1 MENEYYK
8 RYEPFFGE
16 WRIKRFIGAGS
27 YGRVF
32 EIERRDEFDTVYTG
46 ALKAVTIPSSQGEL
60 DEILADGMDM
70 NGASTY
76 FRDYVK
82 ELNREI
88 ALMSK
93 LKGHSNIVSYED
105 HKMFPH
111 EDGVGWDILI
121 RMELLTPITSYL
133 KQNHTFTR
141 REVIQL
147 GMDLCKALE
156 ICQRYNI
163 IHRDIKPANIF
174 ISETEDFKLGDF
186 GVARIASASTGASTR
201 AGTVNYMAP
210 EVFRGEKYT
219 SNVDIYSLGLVMY
232 QLLNNNRMPLYPP
245 YPQPITPSS
254 RERAQAQRL
263 SGAALPPPAN
273 AEGRLAEIV
282 LKACAPDPAQRYDS
296 PTVMRQALEA
306 ILYTEGEA
314 KMIYP
319 EGDTVPVPSTS
330 GAAAP
335 EENDPNGET
344 ERPVWGKAHADSEKP
359 AKAEKDL
366 PECLKNAR
374 DDAPLEQQFSLRELS
389 GLSKEE
395 ADALDLTLK
404 PMPQPAPAAEPAAP
418 AVPQEPAA
426 DQTVRVETAQPAAP
440 ADDSTV
446 RLMPGAVPVQTPAED
461 HTERAAVPVQ
471 PVQNVQESDKTTFL
485 FEAQAEKRRQEQQ
498 AKREAEEAAR
508 RKAAEEKEAE
518 LARIRAEKRAAE
530 QAAAEEAARKAEA
543 EQAAAAQAAQQQET
557 PAAPAA
563 PQKKG
568 SKLPLAIGGV
578 AVAAVVAVGGFA
590 LAGRGGA
597 SSTAAASTAD
607 AIYTAGTYTAT
618 AEGCL
623 SDVTMT
629 VTVSDKAI
637 TDVRVDASGETAELG
652 GKAAEELPG
661 EIIRSQSTDVD
672 GYTGATLTSD
682 AIKQAAADCIAQAST
697 GKAASGLSQK
707 AADLIDSGTC
717 GEQATWELYQDG
729 TLYIKGSGAMSD
741 YSVSFDANNTA
752 FCSAP
757 WYASHGSDIQ
767 TVILEDGI
775 TRIGEHAF
783 TYCSAMHS
791 VSIPD
796 SVTEIGAEAFA
807 GCSSLESVTIPDGVT
822 KIGSAAFESCG
833 SLKSVTIPSS
843 VTTIGEWAFF
853 GCDSL
858 ESVTIPGSVTEI
870 GDWAFSD
877 CGSLKSVTIPDSV
890 TTIGEQAFSG
900 CASLESVTIPGSVT
914 EIGDWAFSDCVFLK
928 SVTIP
933 DSVTTIGECA
943 FSGCAFLESV
953 TIQGS
958 VTEIGKDAFFFCSA
972 LKSVTISRNCTVGQG
987 AFDSGVQINYYD

>member
-306 ILYTEGEA
+306 IRYTEGEA

-461 HTERAAVPVQ
+461 RTERVAAPVQ

-518 LARIRAEKRAAE
+518 LARIRAEKRAA
-530 QAAAEEAARKAEA
+530 QQAEEAARKAEA
-543 EQAAAAQAAQQQET
+543 EQAVAAQAAQQQET

-597 SSTAAASTAD
+597 SGTAAASTAE

-623 SDVTMT
+623 SDVTVT

-682 AIKQAAADCIAQAST
+682 AIKKAAADCIAQAS
-697 GKAASGLSQK
+697 GKKAASSQAASAAASSTVASSTTASSLSQN
-707 AADLIDSGTC
+707 AADLIDSGSC
-717 GEQATWELYQDG
+717 GKNATWELYKDG
-729 TLYIKGSGAMSD
+729 TLYIKGTGAMTD
-741 YSVSFDANNTA
+741 YDFDYNTETKVTITNV
-752 FCSAP
+752 P
-757 WYASHGSDIQ
+757 WYATHLSSIKKI
-767 TVILEDGI
+767 VIESGI
-775 TRIGEHAF
+775 THVGAYSFMDCDAVTEVELPDTLTTIGENAF
-783 TYCSAMHS
+783 WMCDALKAIK
-791 VSIPD
+791 IP
-796 SVTEIGAEAFA
+796 SGVTEIGEWAFSGCLGLTEVELPEGLKTIGHMAFNDCGAETVTIPGSVKKIPSEAFWFA
-807 GCSSLESVTIPDGVT
+807 YAQNVVIEEGVEEIGEEAFYYNDQLKSVTIPRSVK
-822 KIGSAAFESCG
+822 KIDSNAFAECP
-833 SLKSVTIPSS
+833 SLKSVTISKNCNVASNAFPS
-843 VTTIGEWAFF
+843 T
-853 GCDSL
+853 
-858 ESVTIPGSVTEI
+858 
-870 GDWAFSD
+870 
-877 CGSLKSVTIPDSV
+877 
-890 TTIGEQAFSG
+890 
-900 CASLESVTIPGSVT
+900 
-914 EIGDWAFSDCVFLK
+914 
-928 SVTIP
+928 
-933 DSVTTIGECA
+933 
-943 FSGCAFLESV
+943 
-953 TIQGS
+953 
-958 VTEIGKDAFFFCSA
+958 
-972 LKSVTISRNCTVGQG
+972 
-987 AFDSGVQINYYD
+987 VQINYYD

>member
-330 GAAAP
+330 GAAAQ

-359 AKAEKDL
+359 AKAEKTL

-461 HTERAAVPVQ
+461 RTERVAVPVQ

-485 FEAQAEKRRQEQQ
+485 FEAQ
-498 AKREAEEAAR
+498 
-508 RKAAEEKEAE
+508 
-518 LARIRAEKRAAE
+518 AEKRAAE

-543 EQAAAAQAAQQQET
+543 EQAAAAQAAQQQAE
-557 PAAPAA
+557 PAVS
-563 PQKKG
+563 QKKG

-578 AVAAVVAVGGFA
+578 AVSAVVAVGGFA

-597 SSTAAASTAD
+597 SGTAAASTAD

-623 SDVTMT
+623 SDVTVT

-682 AIKQAAADCIAQAST
+682 AIKKAAADCIAQAS
-697 GKAASGLSQK
+697 GKKAASSQAASAAASSTVASSTTASSLSQN
-707 AADLIDSGTC
+707 AADLIDSGSC
-717 GEQATWELYQDG
+717 GKNATWELYKDG
-729 TLYIKGSGAMSD
+729 TLYIKGTGAMQD
-741 YSVSFDANNTA
+741 YNWNYNETTKIVTTG
-752 FCSAP
+752 AP
-757 WYASHGSDIQ
+757 WHDSHSAS
-767 TVILEDGI
+767 VKKLVVEDGI
-775 TRIGEHAF
+775 TSIGNDAFSDCESLVSAELAEGITSIGDGAF
-783 TYCSAMHS
+783 TGCYDLEKIN
-791 VSIPD
+791 IPN
-796 SVTEIGAEAFA
+796 SVTSIGYDAFDSCWTLPSLELPSGLSKLESSAVSFTAIKELTVPHGVKVVDSYLVAYNDNLTTVTLEEGVEEIWHRAFWGCEKLNNITIPRSVKKIEGEAF
-807 GCSSLESVTIPDGVT
+807 LECT
-822 KIGSAAFESCG
+822 
-833 SLKSVTIPSS
+833 SLKSVTISKNCN
-843 VTTIGEWAFF
+843 V
-853 GCDSL
+853 
-858 ESVTIPGSVTEI
+858 
-870 GDWAFSD
+870 
-877 CGSLKSVTIPDSV
+877 
-890 TTIGEQAFSG
+890 
-900 CASLESVTIPGSVT
+900 AS
-914 EIGDWAFSDCVFLK
+914 
-928 SVTIP
+928 
-933 DSVTTIGECA
+933 
-943 FSGCAFLESV
+943 
-953 TIQGS
+953 
-958 VTEIGKDAFFFCSA
+958 DAFPS
-972 LKSVTISRNCTVGQG
+972 T
-987 AFDSGVQINYYD
+987 VQINYYD

>member
-174 ISETEDFKLGDF
+174 ISDTEDFKLGDF

-306 ILYTEGEA
+306 IRYTEGEA

-418 AVPQEPAA
+418 VVPQEPAA

-461 HTERAAVPVQ
+461 RTERVAAPVQ

-518 LARIRAEKRAAE
+518 LARIRAEKRAAQ
-530 QAAAEEAARKAEA
+530 QAEEAARRAQEEAARKAAA
-543 EQAAAAQAAQQQET
+543 EQAEQPK
-557 PAAPAA
+557 PAAPA
-563 PQKKG
+563 KKNG
-568 SKLPLAIGGV
+568 KLPLVIGGV
-578 AVAAVVAVGGFA
+578 VVAAVVAVGGFA
-590 LAGRGGA
+590 LAGQGG
-597 SSTAAASTAD
+597 TAD
-607 AIYTAGTYTAT
+607 SAADALYKAGTYTAT
-618 AEGCL
+618 AENDIG
-623 SDVTMT
+623 SVVVEMT
-629 VTVSDKAI
+629 FSADAI
-637 TDVRVDASGETAELG
+637 TDVSIDASSQTKGIGQEAAQPLQEAIL
-652 GKAAEELPG
+652 KA
-661 EIIRSQSTDVD
+661 QSADVD

-741 YSVSFDANNTA
+741 YSISSDANDTS

-757 WYASHGSDIQ
+757 WYASHRSDIQ
-767 TVILEDGI
+767 TVIIEDGI

>member
-245 YPQPITPSS
+245 YPPPITPSS

-359 AKAEKDL
+359 AKAEKTL

-461 HTERAAVPVQ
+461 HTERVAVPVQ

-623 SDVTMT
+623 SDVTVT

-682 AIKQAAADCIAQAST
+682 AIKKAAADCIAQAS
-697 GKAASGLSQK
+697 GKKAASSQAASAAASSTVASSTTASSLSQN
-707 AADLIDSGTC
+707 AADLIDSGSC
-717 GEQATWELYQDG
+717 GKNATWELYKDG
-729 TLYIKGSGAMSD
+729 TLYIKGTGAMQD
-741 YSVSFDANNTA
+741 YNWNYNETTKIVTTG
-752 FCSAP
+752 AP
-757 WYASHGSDIQ
+757 WHDSHSAS
-767 TVILEDGI
+767 VKKLVVEDGI
-775 TRIGEHAF
+775 TSIGNDAF
-783 TYCSAMHS
+783 SDCESLVSAELAEGIT
-791 VSIPD
+791 SIGDGTFTACRDLEKINIPN
-796 SVTEIGAEAFA
+796 SVTSIGYDAFYSCWALTSLELPSGLSKLESSAVSFTAIKELTVPHGVKVVDSYLAAYNDNLTTVTLEEGVEEIWHRAFWRCEKLNNITIPRSVKKIEGEAF
-807 GCSSLESVTIPDGVT
+807 LECT
-822 KIGSAAFESCG
+822 
-833 SLKSVTIPSS
+833 SLKSVTISKNCNVASNAFPS
-843 VTTIGEWAFF
+843 T
-853 GCDSL
+853 
-858 ESVTIPGSVTEI
+858 
-870 GDWAFSD
+870 
-877 CGSLKSVTIPDSV
+877 
-890 TTIGEQAFSG
+890 
-900 CASLESVTIPGSVT
+900 
-914 EIGDWAFSDCVFLK
+914 
-928 SVTIP
+928 
-933 DSVTTIGECA
+933 
-943 FSGCAFLESV
+943 
-953 TIQGS
+953 
-958 VTEIGKDAFFFCSA
+958 
-972 LKSVTISRNCTVGQG
+972 
-987 AFDSGVQINYYD
+987 VQINYYD

>member
-330 GAAAP
+330 DAAAP

-461 HTERAAVPVQ
+461 HTERVAVPVQ

-543 EQAAAAQAAQQQET
+543 EQAVAAQAAQQQAE
-557 PAAPAA
+557 PAVS
-563 PQKKG
+563 QKKG

-597 SSTAAASTAD
+597 SGTAAASTAD

-623 SDVTMT
+623 SDVTVT

-652 GKAAEELPG
+652 GKAAEELPS

-682 AIKQAAADCIAQAST
+682 AIKKAAADCIAQAS
-697 GKAASGLSQK
+697 GKKAASSQAASAAASSTVASSTTASSLSQN
-707 AADLIDSGTC
+707 AADLIDSGSC
-717 GEQATWELYQDG
+717 GKNATWELYKDG
-729 TLYIKGSGAMSD
+729 TLYIKGTGAMQD
-741 YSVSFDANNTA
+741 YNWNYNETTKIVTTG
-752 FCSAP
+752 AP
-757 WYASHGSDIQ
+757 WHDSHSAS
-767 TVILEDGI
+767 VKKLVVEDGI
-775 TRIGEHAF
+775 TSIGNDAFSDCESLVSAELAEGITSIGDGAF
-783 TYCSAMHS
+783 TGCYDLEKIN
-791 VSIPD
+791 IPN
-796 SVTEIGAEAFA
+796 SVTSIGYDAFDSCWTLPSLELPSGLSKLESSAVSFTAIKELTVPHGVKVVDSYLAAYNDNLTTVTLEEGVEEIWHRAFWGCEKLNNITIPRSVKKIEGEAF
-807 GCSSLESVTIPDGVT
+807 LECT
-822 KIGSAAFESCG
+822 
-833 SLKSVTIPSS
+833 SLKSVTISKNCNVASNAFPS
-843 VTTIGEWAFF
+843 T
-853 GCDSL
+853 
-858 ESVTIPGSVTEI
+858 
-870 GDWAFSD
+870 
-877 CGSLKSVTIPDSV
+877 
-890 TTIGEQAFSG
+890 
-900 CASLESVTIPGSVT
+900 
-914 EIGDWAFSDCVFLK
+914 
-928 SVTIP
+928 
-933 DSVTTIGECA
+933 
-943 FSGCAFLESV
+943 
-953 TIQGS
+953 
-958 VTEIGKDAFFFCSA
+958 
-972 LKSVTISRNCTVGQG
+972 
-987 AFDSGVQINYYD
+987 VQINYYD

>member
-46 ALKAVTIPSSQGEL
+46 ALKAVTIPASQGEL

-133 KQNHTFTR
+133 KENHTFTR

-319 EGDTVPVPSTS
+319 EGDTVPVPSTG

-359 AKAEKDL
+359 AKAEKTL

-418 AVPQEPAA
+418 AVPQE

-461 HTERAAVPVQ
+461 HTERVAVPTPVQ
-471 PVQNVQESDKTTFL
+471 SVQNVQESDKTTFL

-543 EQAAAAQAAQQQET
+543 EQAAAAQAAQRQAE
-557 PAAPAA
+557 PAAPK
-563 PQKKG
+563 KKG
-568 SKLPLAIGGV
+568 SRLPLAIGGV

-623 SDVTMT
+623 SDVTVT

-652 GKAAEELPG
+652 GKAAEELPS

-682 AIKQAAADCIAQAST
+682 AIKKAAADCIAQAS
-697 GKAASGLSQK
+697 GKKAASSQAASAAASSTVASSTTASSLSQN
-707 AADLIDSGTC
+707 AADLIDSGSC
-717 GEQATWELYQDG
+717 GKNATWELYKDG
-729 TLYIKGSGAMSD
+729 TLYIKGTGAMQD
-741 YSVSFDANNTA
+741 YNWNYNETTKIVTTG
-752 FCSAP
+752 AP
-757 WYASHGSDIQ
+757 WHDSHSAS
-767 TVILEDGI
+767 VKKLVVEDGI
-775 TRIGEHAF
+775 TSIGNDAFSDCESLVSAELAEGITSIGDGAF
-783 TYCSAMHS
+783 TGCYDLEKIN
-791 VSIPD
+791 IPN
-796 SVTEIGAEAFA
+796 SVTSIGYDAFDSCWTLPSLELPSGLSKLESSAVSFTAIKELTVPHGVKVVDSYLAAYNDNLTTVTLEEGVEEIWHRAFWGCEKLNNITIPRSVKKIEEEAF
-807 GCSSLESVTIPDGVT
+807 LECT
-822 KIGSAAFESCG
+822 
-833 SLKSVTIPSS
+833 SLKSVTISKNCNVASNAFPS
-843 VTTIGEWAFF
+843 T
-853 GCDSL
+853 
-858 ESVTIPGSVTEI
+858 
-870 GDWAFSD
+870 
-877 CGSLKSVTIPDSV
+877 
-890 TTIGEQAFSG
+890 
-900 CASLESVTIPGSVT
+900 
-914 EIGDWAFSDCVFLK
+914 
-928 SVTIP
+928 
-933 DSVTTIGECA
+933 
-943 FSGCAFLESV
+943 
-953 TIQGS
+953 
-958 VTEIGKDAFFFCSA
+958 
-972 LKSVTISRNCTVGQG
+972 
-987 AFDSGVQINYYD
+987 VQINYYD

>member
-133 KQNHTFTR
+133 KENHTFTR

-306 ILYTEGEA
+306 IRYTEGEA

-319 EGDTVPVPSTS
+319 EGDTVPVPSTG

-344 ERPVWGKAHADSEKP
+344 ERPVWGSTRADREEP

-374 DDAPLEQQFSLRELS
+374 DDVPLEQQFSLRELS

-404 PMPQPAPAAEPAAP
+404 PMPRPAPAAEPAAP

-461 HTERAAVPVQ
+461 HTERVAVPVQ

-530 QAAAEEAARKAEA
+530 QAVAEEAARKAEA

-568 SKLPLAIGGV
+568 SRLPLAIGGV

-597 SSTAAASTAD
+597 SSTAAASTAE

-618 AEGCL
+618 AENDIGSVVVEMTF
-623 SDVTMT
+623 SD
-629 VTVSDKAI
+629 DAI
-637 TDVRVDASGETAELG
+637 TDVSIDASEQTKGIGQE
-652 GKAAEELPG
+652 AAEPLQEAILKA
-661 EIIRSQSTDVD
+661 QSADVD

-682 AIKQAAADCIAQAST
+682 AIKKAAADCIAQAS
-697 GKAASGLSQK
+697 GKKAASAAASTAASSTVASSTTASSLSRN
-707 AADLIDSGTC
+707 AADLIDSGSC
-717 GEQATWELYQDG
+717 GKNATWELYKDG
-729 TLYIKGSGAMSD
+729 TLYIKGTGAMQD
-741 YSVSFDANNTA
+741 YNWNYNETTKIVTTG
-752 FCSAP
+752 AP
-757 WYASHGSDIQ
+757 WHDSHSAS
-767 TVILEDGI
+767 VKKLVVEDGI
-775 TRIGEHAF
+775 TSIGNDAFSDCESLVSAELAEGITSIGDGAF
-783 TYCSAMHS
+783 TGCYDLEKIN
-791 VSIPD
+791 IPN
-796 SVTEIGAEAFA
+796 SVTSIGYDAFDSCWTLPSLELPSGLSKLESSAVSFTAIKELTVPHGVKVVDSYLAAYNDNLTTVTLEEGVEEIWHRAFWGCEKLNNITIPRSVKKIEEEAF
-807 GCSSLESVTIPDGVT
+807 LECT
-822 KIGSAAFESCG
+822 
-833 SLKSVTIPSS
+833 SLKSVTISKNCNVASNAFPS
-843 VTTIGEWAFF
+843 T
-853 GCDSL
+853 
-858 ESVTIPGSVTEI
+858 
-870 GDWAFSD
+870 
-877 CGSLKSVTIPDSV
+877 
-890 TTIGEQAFSG
+890 
-900 CASLESVTIPGSVT
+900 
-914 EIGDWAFSDCVFLK
+914 
-928 SVTIP
+928 
-933 DSVTTIGECA
+933 
-943 FSGCAFLESV
+943 
-953 TIQGS
+953 
-958 VTEIGKDAFFFCSA
+958 
-972 LKSVTISRNCTVGQG
+972 
-987 AFDSGVQINYYD
+987 VQINYYD

>member
-174 ISETEDFKLGDF
+174 ISDTEDFKLGDF

-232 QLLNNNRMPLYPP
+232 QLLNNNRMPLYQP

-461 HTERAAVPVQ
+461 RTERVAAPVQ

-518 LARIRAEKRAAE
+518 LARIRAEKRAA
-530 QAAAEEAARKAEA
+530 QQAEEAARRAEA
-543 EQAAAAQAAQQQET
+543 EQAAAAQAAQQQAE
-557 PAAPAA
+557 PAVS
-563 PQKKG
+563 QKKG

-590 LAGRGGA
+590 LAGRGNSQLPVA
-597 SSTAAASTAD
+597 ASSVSVSSSSVSSTASSKAASTA
-607 AIYTAGTYTAT
+607 
-618 AEGCL
+618 
-623 SDVTMT
+623 
-629 VTVSDKAI
+629 
-637 TDVRVDASGETAELG
+637 ASSKT
-652 GKAAEELPG
+652 
-661 EIIRSQSTDVD
+661 SSST
-672 GYTGATLTSD
+672 T
-682 AIKQAAADCIAQAST
+682 AST
-697 GKAASGLSQK
+697 SQN
-707 AADLIDSGTC
+707 AADLIDSGSC
-717 GEQATWELYQDG
+717 GKNATWELYKDG
-729 TLYIKGSGAMSD
+729 TLYIKGTGAMTD
-741 YSVSFDANNTA
+741 YDFDYNTETKVTITNV
-752 FCSAP
+752 P
-757 WYASHGSDIQ
+757 WYATHLSSIKKI
-767 TVILEDGI
+767 VIESGI
-775 TRIGEHAF
+775 THVGAYSFMDCDAVTEVELPDTLTTIGENAF
-783 TYCSAMHS
+783 WLCNELKTIK
-791 VSIPD
+791 IPS
-796 SVTEIGAEAFA
+796 SVTEIGKRAFG
-807 GCSSLESVTIPDGVT
+807 GCLELTEVELPEGLKTIGYAAFGSCGIKTVTIPGSVKEIPSEAFLLAYTQNVVIEEGVEEIGEEAFYYNDQLKSIT
-822 KIGSAAFESCG
+822 IPRSVKKIGSNAFAECT
-833 SLKSVTIPSS
+833 SLKSVTISKNCNVASNAFPS
-843 VTTIGEWAFF
+843 T
-853 GCDSL
+853 
-858 ESVTIPGSVTEI
+858 
-870 GDWAFSD
+870 
-877 CGSLKSVTIPDSV
+877 
-890 TTIGEQAFSG
+890 
-900 CASLESVTIPGSVT
+900 
-914 EIGDWAFSDCVFLK
+914 
-928 SVTIP
+928 
-933 DSVTTIGECA
+933 
-943 FSGCAFLESV
+943 
-953 TIQGS
+953 
-958 VTEIGKDAFFFCSA
+958 
-972 LKSVTISRNCTVGQG
+972 
-987 AFDSGVQINYYD
+987 VQINYYD

>member
-232 QLLNNNRMPLYPP
+232 QLLNANRMPLYPP

-344 ERPVWGKAHADSEKP
+344 ERPVWGSTHADSEKP
-359 AKAEKDL
+359 AKAEKTL

-461 HTERAAVPVQ
+461 RTERVAAPVQ

-543 EQAAAAQAAQQQET
+543 EQAAAAQAAQQQAE
-557 PAAPAA
+557 PAVS
-563 PQKKG
+563 QKKG

-623 SDVTMT
+623 SDVTVT

-637 TDVRVDASGETAELG
+637 TDVQVDASGETAELG
-652 GKAAEELPG
+652 GKAAEELPS

-682 AIKQAAADCIAQAST
+682 AIKKAAADCIAQAS
-697 GKAASGLSQK
+697 GKKAASSQAASAAASSTVASSTTASSLSQN
-707 AADLIDSGTC
+707 AADLIDSGSC
-717 GEQATWELYQDG
+717 GKNATWELYKDG
-729 TLYIKGSGAMSD
+729 TLYIKGTGAMQD
-741 YSVSFDANNTA
+741 YNWNYNETTKIVTTG
-752 FCSAP
+752 AP
-757 WYASHGSDIQ
+757 WHDSHSAS
-767 TVILEDGI
+767 VKKLVVEDGI
-775 TRIGEHAF
+775 TSIGNDAFSDCESLVSAELAEGITSIGDGAF
-783 TYCSAMHS
+783 TGCYDLEKINIPNRVTSIGYDAFDSCWTLPSLELPSGLSKLESSAVSFTAFKELTVPHGVKVVDSYLAAYNDNLTTVTLEEGVEEIWHRAFWGCEKLNNITIPRS
-791 VSIPD
+791 VKKI
-796 SVTEIGAEAFA
+796 EEEAF
-807 GCSSLESVTIPDGVT
+807 LECT
-822 KIGSAAFESCG
+822 
-833 SLKSVTIPSS
+833 SLKSVTISKNCN
-843 VTTIGEWAFF
+843 V
-853 GCDSL
+853 
-858 ESVTIPGSVTEI
+858 
-870 GDWAFSD
+870 
-877 CGSLKSVTIPDSV
+877 
-890 TTIGEQAFSG
+890 
-900 CASLESVTIPGSVT
+900 AS
-914 EIGDWAFSDCVFLK
+914 
-928 SVTIP
+928 
-933 DSVTTIGECA
+933 
-943 FSGCAFLESV
+943 
-953 TIQGS
+953 
-958 VTEIGKDAFFFCSA
+958 DAFPS
-972 LKSVTISRNCTVGQG
+972 T
-987 AFDSGVQINYYD
+987 VQINYYD

>member
-359 AKAEKDL
+359 AKAEKTL

-461 HTERAAVPVQ
+461 HTERVAVPVQ

-590 LAGRGGA
+590 LAGRGNSQLPVA
-597 SSTAAASTAD
+597 ASSVSVSSSSVSSTASSKAASTA
-607 AIYTAGTYTAT
+607 
-618 AEGCL
+618 
-623 SDVTMT
+623 
-629 VTVSDKAI
+629 
-637 TDVRVDASGETAELG
+637 ASSKT
-652 GKAAEELPG
+652 
-661 EIIRSQSTDVD
+661 SSST
-672 GYTGATLTSD
+672 T
-682 AIKQAAADCIAQAST
+682 AST
-697 GKAASGLSQK
+697 SQN
-707 AADLIDSGTC
+707 AADLIDSGSC
-717 GEQATWELYQDG
+717 GKNATWELYKDG
-729 TLYIKGSGAMSD
+729 TLYIKGTGAMQD
-741 YSVSFDANNTA
+741 YNWNYNETTKIVTTG
-752 FCSAP
+752 AP
-757 WYASHGSDIQ
+757 WHDSHSAS
-767 TVILEDGI
+767 VKKLVVEDGI
-775 TRIGEHAF
+775 TSIGNDAF
-783 TYCSAMHS
+783 SDCESLVSAELAEGIT
-791 VSIPD
+791 SIGDGTFTACRDLEKINIPN
-796 SVTEIGAEAFA
+796 SVTSIGYDAFYSCWALTSLELPSGLSKLESSAVSFTAIKELTVPHGVKVVDSYLAAYNDNLTTVTLEEGVEEIWHRAFWRCEKLNNITIPRSVKKIEGEAF
-807 GCSSLESVTIPDGVT
+807 LECT
-822 KIGSAAFESCG
+822 
-833 SLKSVTIPSS
+833 SLKSVTISKNCNVASNAFPS
-843 VTTIGEWAFF
+843 T
-853 GCDSL
+853 
-858 ESVTIPGSVTEI
+858 
-870 GDWAFSD
+870 
-877 CGSLKSVTIPDSV
+877 
-890 TTIGEQAFSG
+890 
-900 CASLESVTIPGSVT
+900 
-914 EIGDWAFSDCVFLK
+914 
-928 SVTIP
+928 
-933 DSVTTIGECA
+933 
-943 FSGCAFLESV
+943 
-953 TIQGS
+953 
-958 VTEIGKDAFFFCSA
+958 
-972 LKSVTISRNCTVGQG
+972 
-987 AFDSGVQINYYD
+987 VQINYYD

>member
-330 GAAAP
+330 DAAAP

-461 HTERAAVPVQ
+461 RTERVAVPVQ

-623 SDVTMT
+623 SDVTVT

-682 AIKQAAADCIAQAST
+682 AIKKAAADCIAQAS
-697 GKAASGLSQK
+697 GKKAASSQAASAAASSTVASSTTAFSLSQN
-707 AADLIDSGTC
+707 AADLIDSGSC
-717 GEQATWELYQDG
+717 GKNATWELYKDG
-729 TLYIKGSGAMSD
+729 TLYIKGTGAMQD
-741 YSVSFDANNTA
+741 YNWNYNETTKIVTTG
-752 FCSAP
+752 AP
-757 WYASHGSDIQ
+757 WHDSHSAS
-767 TVILEDGI
+767 VKKLVVEDGI
-775 TRIGEHAF
+775 TSIGNDAFSDCESLVSAELAEGITSIGDGAF
-783 TYCSAMHS
+783 TGCYDLEKIN
-791 VSIPD
+791 IPN
-796 SVTEIGAEAFA
+796 SVTSIGYDAFDSCWTLPSLELPSGLSKLESSAVSFTAIKELTVPHGVKVVDSYLAAYNDNLTTVTLEEGVEEIWHRAFWGCEKLNNITIPRSVKKIEGEAF
-807 GCSSLESVTIPDGVT
+807 LECT
-822 KIGSAAFESCG
+822 
-833 SLKSVTIPSS
+833 SLKSVTISKNCN
-843 VTTIGEWAFF
+843 V
-853 GCDSL
+853 
-858 ESVTIPGSVTEI
+858 
-870 GDWAFSD
+870 
-877 CGSLKSVTIPDSV
+877 
-890 TTIGEQAFSG
+890 
-900 CASLESVTIPGSVT
+900 AS
-914 EIGDWAFSDCVFLK
+914 
-928 SVTIP
+928 
-933 DSVTTIGECA
+933 
-943 FSGCAFLESV
+943 
-953 TIQGS
+953 
-958 VTEIGKDAFFFCSA
+958 DAFPS
-972 LKSVTISRNCTVGQG
+972 T
-987 AFDSGVQINYYD
+987 VQINYYD

>member
-232 QLLNNNRMPLYPP
+232 QLLNANRMPLYPP

-344 ERPVWGKAHADSEKP
+344 ERPVWGSTHADSEKP
-359 AKAEKDL
+359 AKAEKTL

-461 HTERAAVPVQ
+461 RTERVAAPVQ

-543 EQAAAAQAAQQQET
+543 EQAAAAQAAQQQAE
-557 PAAPAA
+557 PAAPK
-563 PQKKG
+563 KKG
-568 SKLPLAIGGV
+568 SRLPLAIGGV

-623 SDVTMT
+623 SDVTVT

-652 GKAAEELPG
+652 GKAAEELPS

-682 AIKQAAADCIAQAST
+682 AIKKAAADCIAQAS
-697 GKAASGLSQK
+697 GKKAASSQAASAAASSTVASSTAASSLSQN
-707 AADLIDSGTC
+707 AADLIDSGSC
-717 GEQATWELYQDG
+717 GKNATWELYKDG
-729 TLYIKGSGAMSD
+729 TLYIKGTGAMQD
-741 YSVSFDANNTA
+741 YNWNYNETTKIVTTG
-752 FCSAP
+752 AP
-757 WYASHGSDIQ
+757 WHDSHSAS
-767 TVILEDGI
+767 VKKLVVEDGI
-775 TRIGEHAF
+775 TSIGNDAFSDCESLVSAELAEGITSIGDGAF
-783 TYCSAMHS
+783 TGCYDLEKIN
-791 VSIPD
+791 IPN
-796 SVTEIGAEAFA
+796 SVTSIGYDAFDSCWTLPSLELPSGLSKLESSAVSFTAFKELTVPHGVKVVDSYLATYNDNLTTVTLEEGVEEIWHRAFWGCEKLNNITIPRSVKKIEEEAF
-807 GCSSLESVTIPDGVT
+807 LECT
-822 KIGSAAFESCG
+822 
-833 SLKSVTIPSS
+833 SLKSVTISKNCNVASNAFPS
-843 VTTIGEWAFF
+843 T
-853 GCDSL
+853 
-858 ESVTIPGSVTEI
+858 
-870 GDWAFSD
+870 
-877 CGSLKSVTIPDSV
+877 
-890 TTIGEQAFSG
+890 
-900 CASLESVTIPGSVT
+900 
-914 EIGDWAFSDCVFLK
+914 
-928 SVTIP
+928 
-933 DSVTTIGECA
+933 
-943 FSGCAFLESV
+943 
-953 TIQGS
+953 
-958 VTEIGKDAFFFCSA
+958 
-972 LKSVTISRNCTVGQG
+972 
-987 AFDSGVQINYYD
+987 VQINYYD

>member
-359 AKAEKDL
+359 AKAEKTL

-446 RLMPGAVPVQTPAED
+446 RLMPGAAPVQTPAED
-461 HTERAAVPVQ
+461 RTERVAAPVQ

-508 RKAAEEKEAE
+508 RKAAEEKEEE

-543 EQAAAAQAAQQQET
+543 EQAAAAKAAQQQAAPT
-557 PAAPAA
+557 APAA

-597 SSTAAASTAD
+597 SGTAAASTAE

-623 SDVTMT
+623 SDVTVT

-682 AIKQAAADCIAQAST
+682 AIKKAAADCIAQAS
-697 GKAASGLSQK
+697 GKKAASSQAASAAASSTVASSTTASSLSQN
-707 AADLIDSGTC
+707 AADLIDSGSC
-717 GEQATWELYQDG
+717 GKNATWELYKDG
-729 TLYIKGSGAMSD
+729 TLYIKGTGAMQD
-741 YSVSFDANNTA
+741 YNWNYNETTKIVTTG
-752 FCSAP
+752 AP
-757 WYASHGSDIQ
+757 WHDSHSAS
-767 TVILEDGI
+767 VKKLVVEDGI
-775 TRIGEHAF
+775 TSIGNDAFSDCESLVSAELAEGITSIGDGAF
-783 TYCSAMHS
+783 TGCYDLEKIN
-791 VSIPD
+791 IPN
-796 SVTEIGAEAFA
+796 SVTSIGYDAFDSCWTLPSLELPSGLSKLESSAVSFTAIKELTVPHGVKVVDSYLAAYNDNLTTVTLEEGVEEIWHRAFWGCEKLNNITIPRSVKKIEGEAF
-807 GCSSLESVTIPDGVT
+807 LECT
-822 KIGSAAFESCG
+822 
-833 SLKSVTIPSS
+833 SLKSVTISKNCN
-843 VTTIGEWAFF
+843 V
-853 GCDSL
+853 
-858 ESVTIPGSVTEI
+858 
-870 GDWAFSD
+870 
-877 CGSLKSVTIPDSV
+877 
-890 TTIGEQAFSG
+890 
-900 CASLESVTIPGSVT
+900 AS
-914 EIGDWAFSDCVFLK
+914 
-928 SVTIP
+928 
-933 DSVTTIGECA
+933 
-943 FSGCAFLESV
+943 
-953 TIQGS
+953 
-958 VTEIGKDAFFFCSA
+958 DAFPS
-972 LKSVTISRNCTVGQG
+972 T
-987 AFDSGVQINYYD
+987 VQINYYD

>member
-232 QLLNNNRMPLYPP
+232 QLLNNNRMPLYQP

-461 HTERAAVPVQ
+461 HTERVAVPVQ

-543 EQAAAAQAAQQQET
+543 EQAVAAQAAQQQET

-597 SSTAAASTAD
+597 SGTAAASTAD

-623 SDVTMT
+623 SDVTVT

-652 GKAAEELPG
+652 GKAAEELPS

-682 AIKQAAADCIAQAST
+682 AIKKAAADCIAQAS
-697 GKAASGLSQK
+697 GKKAASSQAASAAASSTVASSTTASSLSQN
-707 AADLIDSGTC
+707 AADLIDSGSC
-717 GEQATWELYQDG
+717 GKNATWELYKDG
-729 TLYIKGSGAMSD
+729 TLYIKGTGAMQD
-741 YSVSFDANNTA
+741 YNWNYNETTKIVTTG
-752 FCSAP
+752 AP
-757 WYASHGSDIQ
+757 WHDSHSAS
-767 TVILEDGI
+767 VKKLVVEDGI
-775 TRIGEHAF
+775 TSIGNDAFSDCESLVSAELAEGITSIGDGAF
-783 TYCSAMHS
+783 TGCYDLEKIN
-791 VSIPD
+791 IPN
-796 SVTEIGAEAFA
+796 SVTSIGYDAFDSCWTLPSLELPSGLSKLESSAVSFTAIKELTVPHGVKVVDSYLAAYNDNLTTVTLEEGVEEIWHRAFWGCEKLNNITIPRSVKKIEGEAF
-807 GCSSLESVTIPDGVT
+807 LECT
-822 KIGSAAFESCG
+822 
-833 SLKSVTIPSS
+833 SLKSVTISKNCN
-843 VTTIGEWAFF
+843 V
-853 GCDSL
+853 
-858 ESVTIPGSVTEI
+858 
-870 GDWAFSD
+870 
-877 CGSLKSVTIPDSV
+877 
-890 TTIGEQAFSG
+890 
-900 CASLESVTIPGSVT
+900 AS
-914 EIGDWAFSDCVFLK
+914 
-928 SVTIP
+928 
-933 DSVTTIGECA
+933 
-943 FSGCAFLESV
+943 
-953 TIQGS
+953 
-958 VTEIGKDAFFFCSA
+958 DAFPS
-972 LKSVTISRNCTVGQG
+972 T
-987 AFDSGVQINYYD
+987 VQINYYD

>member
-210 EVFRGEKYT
+210 EVFKGEKYT

-344 ERPVWGKAHADSEKP
+344 ERPVWGKARADSEKP

-418 AVPQEPAA
+418 VVPQEPAA

-461 HTERAAVPVQ
+461 RTERVAAPVQ

-543 EQAAAAQAAQQQET
+543 EQAAAAQAAQQQAE
-557 PAAPAA
+557 PAAPK
-563 PQKKG
+563 KKG
-568 SKLPLAIGGV
+568 SRLPLAIGGV

-597 SSTAAASTAD
+597 SGTAAASTAD

-623 SDVTMT
+623 SDVTVT

-652 GKAAEELPG
+652 GKAAEELPS

-682 AIKQAAADCIAQAST
+682 AIKKAAADCIAQAS
-697 GKAASGLSQK
+697 GKKAASSQAASAAASSTVASSTTASSLSQN
-707 AADLIDSGTC
+707 AADLIDSGSC
-717 GEQATWELYQDG
+717 GKNATWELYKDG
-729 TLYIKGSGAMSD
+729 TLYIKGTGAMQD
-741 YSVSFDANNTA
+741 YNWNYNETTKIVTTG
-752 FCSAP
+752 AP
-757 WYASHGSDIQ
+757 WHDSHSAS
-767 TVILEDGI
+767 VKKLVVEDGI
-775 TRIGEHAF
+775 TSIGNDAFSDCESLVSAELAEGITSIGDGAF
-783 TYCSAMHS
+783 TGCYDLEKIN
-791 VSIPD
+791 IPN
-796 SVTEIGAEAFA
+796 SVTSIGYDAFDSCWTLPSLELPSGLSKLESSAVSFTAIKELTVPHGVKVVDSYLAAYNDNLTTVTLEEGVEEIWHRAFWGCEKLNNITIPRSVKKIEGEAF
-807 GCSSLESVTIPDGVT
+807 LECT
-822 KIGSAAFESCG
+822 
-833 SLKSVTIPSS
+833 SLKSVTISKNCN
-843 VTTIGEWAFF
+843 V
-853 GCDSL
+853 
-858 ESVTIPGSVTEI
+858 
-870 GDWAFSD
+870 
-877 CGSLKSVTIPDSV
+877 
-890 TTIGEQAFSG
+890 
-900 CASLESVTIPGSVT
+900 AS
-914 EIGDWAFSDCVFLK
+914 
-928 SVTIP
+928 
-933 DSVTTIGECA
+933 
-943 FSGCAFLESV
+943 
-953 TIQGS
+953 
-958 VTEIGKDAFFFCSA
+958 DAFPS
-972 LKSVTISRNCTVGQG
+972 T
-987 AFDSGVQINYYD
+987 VQINYYD

>member
-232 QLLNNNRMPLYPP
+232 QLLNANRMPLYPP

-306 ILYTEGEA
+306 IRYTEGEA

-344 ERPVWGKAHADSEKP
+344 ERPVWGSTRADSEKP

-418 AVPQEPAA
+418 VVPQEPAA

-461 HTERAAVPVQ
+461 HTERVAVPVQ

-623 SDVTMT
+623 SDVTVT

-652 GKAAEELPG
+652 GKAAEELPS

-682 AIKQAAADCIAQAST
+682 AIKKAAADCIAQAS
-697 GKAASGLSQK
+697 GKKAASSQAASAAASSTVASSTTASSLSQN
-707 AADLIDSGTC
+707 AADLIDSGSC
-717 GEQATWELYQDG
+717 GKNATWELYKDG
-729 TLYIKGSGAMSD
+729 TLYIKGTGAMQD
-741 YSVSFDANNTA
+741 YNWNYNETTKIVTTG
-752 FCSAP
+752 AP
-757 WYASHGSDIQ
+757 WHDSHSAS
-767 TVILEDGI
+767 VKKLVVEDGI
-775 TRIGEHAF
+775 TSIGNDAFSDCESLASAELAEGITSIGDGAF
-783 TYCSAMHS
+783 TGCYDLEKIN
-791 VSIPD
+791 IPN
-796 SVTEIGAEAFA
+796 SVTSIGYDAFDSCWTLPSLELPSGLSKLESSAVSFTAFKELTVPHGVKVVDSYLATYNDNLTTVTLEEGVEEIWHRAFWGCEKLNNITIPRSVKKIEGEAF
-807 GCSSLESVTIPDGVT
+807 LECT
-822 KIGSAAFESCG
+822 
-833 SLKSVTIPSS
+833 SLKSVTISKNCN
-843 VTTIGEWAFF
+843 V
-853 GCDSL
+853 
-858 ESVTIPGSVTEI
+858 
-870 GDWAFSD
+870 
-877 CGSLKSVTIPDSV
+877 
-890 TTIGEQAFSG
+890 
-900 CASLESVTIPGSVT
+900 AS
-914 EIGDWAFSDCVFLK
+914 
-928 SVTIP
+928 
-933 DSVTTIGECA
+933 
-943 FSGCAFLESV
+943 
-953 TIQGS
+953 
-958 VTEIGKDAFFFCSA
+958 DAFPS
-972 LKSVTISRNCTVGQG
+972 T
-987 AFDSGVQINYYD
+987 VQINYYD

>member
-461 HTERAAVPVQ
+461 HTERVAVPVQ

-590 LAGRGGA
+590 LAGRGNSQLPVA
-597 SSTAAASTAD
+597 ASSVSVSSSSVSSTASSKAASTA
-607 AIYTAGTYTAT
+607 
-618 AEGCL
+618 
-623 SDVTMT
+623 
-629 VTVSDKAI
+629 
-637 TDVRVDASGETAELG
+637 ASSKT
-652 GKAAEELPG
+652 
-661 EIIRSQSTDVD
+661 SSST
-672 GYTGATLTSD
+672 T
-682 AIKQAAADCIAQAST
+682 AST
-697 GKAASGLSQK
+697 SQN
-707 AADLIDSGTC
+707 AADLIDSGSC
-717 GEQATWELYQDG
+717 GKNATWELYKDG
-729 TLYIKGSGAMSD
+729 TMYIKGTGAMTD
-741 YSVSFDANNTA
+741 YDFDYNTETKVTITNV
-752 FCSAP
+752 P
-757 WYASHGSDIQ
+757 WYATHLSSIKKI
-767 TVILEDGI
+767 VIESGI
-775 TRIGEHAF
+775 TYVGAYSFMDCDAVTEVELPDTLTTIGENAF
-783 TYCSAMHS
+783 WLCNELKTIK
-791 VSIPD
+791 IPS
-796 SVTEIGAEAFA
+796 SVTEIGKRAFG
-807 GCSSLESVTIPDGVT
+807 GCLELTEVELPEGLKTIGYAAFDSCGIKTVTIPGSVKEIPSEAFLLAYTQNVVIEEGVEEIGEEAFYYNDQLKSIT
-822 KIGSAAFESCG
+822 IPRSVKKIGSNAFAKCT
-833 SLKSVTIPSS
+833 SLKSVTISKNCN
-843 VTTIGEWAFF
+843 V
-853 GCDSL
+853 
-858 ESVTIPGSVTEI
+858 
-870 GDWAFSD
+870 
-877 CGSLKSVTIPDSV
+877 
-890 TTIGEQAFSG
+890 
-900 CASLESVTIPGSVT
+900 AS
-914 EIGDWAFSDCVFLK
+914 
-928 SVTIP
+928 
-933 DSVTTIGECA
+933 
-943 FSGCAFLESV
+943 
-953 TIQGS
+953 
-958 VTEIGKDAFFFCSA
+958 DAFPS
-972 LKSVTISRNCTVGQG
+972 T
-987 AFDSGVQINYYD
+987 VQINYYD

>member
-210 EVFRGEKYT
+210 EVFRGEKYS
-219 SNVDIYSLGLVMY
+219 SNVDLYSLGLVMY

-335 EENDPNGET
+335 EGNDPNGET
-344 ERPVWGKAHADSEKP
+344 ERPVWGSTHADSEKP

-461 HTERAAVPVQ
+461 HTERVAAPVQ

-543 EQAAAAQAAQQQET
+543 EQAAAAQAVQQQAE
-557 PAAPAA
+557 PAVS
-563 PQKKG
+563 QKKG

-590 LAGRGGA
+590 LAGRGNSQLPVA
-597 SSTAAASTAD
+597 ASSVSVSSSSVSSTASSKAASTA
-607 AIYTAGTYTAT
+607 
-618 AEGCL
+618 
-623 SDVTMT
+623 
-629 VTVSDKAI
+629 
-637 TDVRVDASGETAELG
+637 ASSKT
-652 GKAAEELPG
+652 
-661 EIIRSQSTDVD
+661 SSST
-672 GYTGATLTSD
+672 T
-682 AIKQAAADCIAQAST
+682 AST
-697 GKAASGLSQK
+697 SQN
-707 AADLIDSGTC
+707 AADLIDSGSC
-717 GEQATWELYQDG
+717 GKNATWELYKDG
-729 TLYIKGSGAMSD
+729 TMYIKGTGAMTD
-741 YSVSFDANNTA
+741 YDFDYNTETKVTITNV
-752 FCSAP
+752 P
-757 WYASHGSDIQ
+757 WYATHLSSIKKI
-767 TVILEDGI
+767 VIESGI
-775 TRIGEHAF
+775 TYVGAYSFMDCDAVTEVELPDTLTTIGENAF
-783 TYCSAMHS
+783 WLCNELKTIK
-791 VSIPD
+791 IPS
-796 SVTEIGAEAFA
+796 SVTEIGKWAFG
-807 GCSSLESVTIPDGVT
+807 GCLELTEVELPEGLKTIGYAAFDSCGIKTVTIPGSVKEIPSEAFLLAYTQNVVIEEGVEEIGEEAFYYNDQLKSIT
-822 KIGSAAFESCG
+822 IPRSVKKIGSNAFAECP
-833 SLKSVTIPSS
+833 SLKSVTISKNCNVASNAFPS
-843 VTTIGEWAFF
+843 T
-853 GCDSL
+853 
-858 ESVTIPGSVTEI
+858 
-870 GDWAFSD
+870 
-877 CGSLKSVTIPDSV
+877 
-890 TTIGEQAFSG
+890 
-900 CASLESVTIPGSVT
+900 
-914 EIGDWAFSDCVFLK
+914 
-928 SVTIP
+928 
-933 DSVTTIGECA
+933 
-943 FSGCAFLESV
+943 
-953 TIQGS
+953 
-958 VTEIGKDAFFFCSA
+958 
-972 LKSVTISRNCTVGQG
+972 
-987 AFDSGVQINYYD
+987 VQINYYD

>member
-461 HTERAAVPVQ
+461 HTERVAVPVQ

-543 EQAAAAQAAQQQET
+543 EQAAAAQAAQQQAE
-557 PAAPAA
+557 PAAPK
-563 PQKKG
+563 KKG

-597 SSTAAASTAD
+597 SGTAAASTAE

-623 SDVTMT
+623 SDVTVT

-682 AIKQAAADCIAQAST
+682 AIKKAAADCIAQAS
-697 GKAASGLSQK
+697 GKKAASSQAASAAASSKSAASNKTASAASSQPVASSKTASAASSQPAASSKSAASSQSSAASAEQPTPAPVQAESTVKSVSVTQADKNAIRFTTSGGNFNVKVDFLYPDGSTTAKFNLGNCSDGSHEFSPGLSIMDPK
-707 AADLIDSGTC
+707 GTYIVR
-717 GEQATWELYQDG
+717 LYDDAG
-729 TLYIKGSGAMSD
+729 NLLASA
-741 YSVSFDANNTA
+741 SFDN
-752 FCSAP
+752 
-757 WYASHGSDIQ
+757 
-767 TVILEDGI
+767 
-775 TRIGEHAF
+775 
-783 TYCSAMHS
+783 
-791 VSIPD
+791 
-796 SVTEIGAEAFA
+796 
-807 GCSSLESVTIPDGVT
+807 
-822 KIGSAAFESCG
+822 
-833 SLKSVTIPSS
+833 
-843 VTTIGEWAFF
+843 
-853 GCDSL
+853 
-858 ESVTIPGSVTEI
+858 
-870 GDWAFSD
+870 
-877 CGSLKSVTIPDSV
+877 
-890 TTIGEQAFSG
+890 
-900 CASLESVTIPGSVT
+900 
-914 EIGDWAFSDCVFLK
+914 
-928 SVTIP
+928 
-933 DSVTTIGECA
+933 
-943 FSGCAFLESV
+943 
-953 TIQGS
+953 
-958 VTEIGKDAFFFCSA
+958 
-972 LKSVTISRNCTVGQG
+972 
-987 AFDSGVQINYYD
+987 

>member
-273 AEGRLAEIV
+273 AKGRLAEIV

-418 AVPQEPAA
+418 VVPQEPAA

-461 HTERAAVPVQ
+461 RTERVAAPVQ

-518 LARIRAEKRAAE
+518 LARIRAEKRAAQ
-530 QAAAEEAARKAEA
+530 QAEEAARRAQEEAARKAAA
-543 EQAAAAQAAQQQET
+543 EQAEQPK
-557 PAAPAA
+557 PAAPA
-563 PQKKG
+563 KKNG
-568 SKLPLAIGGV
+568 KLPLVIGGV
-578 AVAAVVAVGGFA
+578 VVAAVVAVGGFA
-590 LAGRGGA
+590 LAGQGG
-597 SSTAAASTAD
+597 TAD
-607 AIYTAGTYTAT
+607 SAADALYKAGTYTAT
-618 AEGCL
+618 AENDIG
-623 SDVTMT
+623 SVVVEMT
-629 VTVSDKAI
+629 FSADAI
-637 TDVRVDASGETAELG
+637 TDVSIDASSQTKGIGQEAAQPLQEAIL
-652 GKAAEELPG
+652 KA
-661 EIIRSQSTDVD
+661 QSADVD

-729 TLYIKGSGAMSD
+729 TLYIKGSGAMQD
-741 YSVSFDANNTA
+741 YNWNYNETTKIVTTG
-752 FCSAP
+752 AP
-757 WYASHGSDIQ
+757 WHDSHSAS
-767 TVILEDGI
+767 VKKLVVEDGI
-775 TRIGEHAF
+775 TSIGNDAFSDCESLVSAELAEGITSIGDGAF
-783 TYCSAMHS
+783 TGCYDLEKIN
-791 VSIPD
+791 IPN
-796 SVTEIGAEAFA
+796 SVTSIGYDAFDSCWTLPSLELPSGLSKLESSAVSFTAIKELTVPHGVKVVDSYLAAYNDNLTTVTLEEGVEEIWHRAFWGCEKLNNITIPRSVKKIEGEAF
-807 GCSSLESVTIPDGVT
+807 LECT
-822 KIGSAAFESCG
+822 
-833 SLKSVTIPSS
+833 SLKSVTISKNCN
-843 VTTIGEWAFF
+843 V
-853 GCDSL
+853 
-858 ESVTIPGSVTEI
+858 
-870 GDWAFSD
+870 
-877 CGSLKSVTIPDSV
+877 
-890 TTIGEQAFSG
+890 
-900 CASLESVTIPGSVT
+900 AS
-914 EIGDWAFSDCVFLK
+914 
-928 SVTIP
+928 
-933 DSVTTIGECA
+933 
-943 FSGCAFLESV
+943 
-953 TIQGS
+953 
-958 VTEIGKDAFFFCSA
+958 DAFPS
-972 LKSVTISRNCTVGQG
+972 T
-987 AFDSGVQINYYD
+987 VQINYYD

>member
-344 ERPVWGKAHADSEKP
+344 ERPVWGSTRADSEKP

-446 RLMPGAVPVQTPAED
+446 RLMPGAVPAQTPAED
-461 HTERAAVPVQ
+461 HTERVAVPVQ

-518 LARIRAEKRAAE
+518 LARIRAEKRAAQ
-530 QAAAEEAARKAEA
+530 QAEEAARRAQEEAARKAAA
-543 EQAAAAQAAQQQET
+543 EQAEQPK
-557 PAAPAA
+557 PAAPA
-563 PQKKG
+563 KKNG
-568 SKLPLAIGGV
+568 KLPLVIGGV
-578 AVAAVVAVGGFA
+578 VVAAVVAVGGFA
-590 LAGRGGA
+590 LAGQGG
-597 SSTAAASTAD
+597 TAD
-607 AIYTAGTYTAT
+607 SAADALYKAGTYTAT
-618 AEGCL
+618 AENDIG
-623 SDVTMT
+623 SVVVEMT
-629 VTVSDKAI
+629 FSADAI
-637 TDVRVDASGETAELG
+637 TDVSIDASSQTKGIGQEAAQPLQEAIL
-652 GKAAEELPG
+652 KA
-661 EIIRSQSTDVD
+661 QSADVD

-741 YSVSFDANNTA
+741 YSISSDANDTS

-757 WYASHGSDIQ
+757 WYASHRSDIQ
-767 TVILEDGI
+767 TVIIEDGI

>member
-210 EVFRGEKYT
+210 EVFKGEKYT

-306 ILYTEGEA
+306 IRYTEGEA

-344 ERPVWGKAHADSEKP
+344 ERPVWGSTRADSEKP

-461 HTERAAVPVQ
+461 RTERVAAPVQ

-543 EQAAAAQAAQQQET
+543 EQAAAAQAAQQQAE
-557 PAAPAA
+557 PAAPK
-563 PQKKG
+563 KKG

-623 SDVTMT
+623 SDVTVT

-652 GKAAEELPG
+652 GKAAEELPS

-682 AIKQAAADCIAQAST
+682 AIKKAAADCIAQAS
-697 GKAASGLSQK
+697 GKKAASSQAASAAASSTVASSTTASSLSQN
-707 AADLIDSGTC
+707 AADLIDSGSC
-717 GEQATWELYQDG
+717 GKNATWELYKDG
-729 TLYIKGSGAMSD
+729 TLYIKGSGAMQD
-741 YSVSFDANNTA
+741 YNWNYNETTKIVTTG
-752 FCSAP
+752 AP
-757 WYASHGSDIQ
+757 WHDSHSAS
-767 TVILEDGI
+767 VKKLVVEDGI
-775 TRIGEHAF
+775 TSIGNDAFSDCESLASAELAEGITSIGDGAF
-783 TYCSAMHS
+783 TGCYDLEKIN
-791 VSIPD
+791 IPN
-796 SVTEIGAEAFA
+796 SVTSIGYDAFDSCWTLPSLELPSGLSKLESSAVSFTAFKELTVPHGVKVVDSYLATYNDNLTTVTLEEGVEEIWHRAFWGCEKLNNITIPRSVKKIEGEAF
-807 GCSSLESVTIPDGVT
+807 LECT
-822 KIGSAAFESCG
+822 
-833 SLKSVTIPSS
+833 SLKSVTIS
-843 VTTIGEWAFF
+843 
-853 GCDSL
+853 
-858 ESVTIPGSVTEI
+858 
-870 GDWAFSD
+870 
-877 CGSLKSVTIPDSV
+877 KSCNV
-890 TTIGEQAFSG
+890 
-900 CASLESVTIPGSVT
+900 AS
-914 EIGDWAFSDCVFLK
+914 
-928 SVTIP
+928 
-933 DSVTTIGECA
+933 
-943 FSGCAFLESV
+943 
-953 TIQGS
+953 
-958 VTEIGKDAFFFCSA
+958 DAFPS
-972 LKSVTISRNCTVGQG
+972 T
-987 AFDSGVQINYYD
+987 VQINYYD

>member
-461 HTERAAVPVQ
+461 RTERVAAPVQ

-590 LAGRGGA
+590 LAGRGG
-597 SSTAAASTAD
+597 TAD
-607 AIYTAGTYTAT
+607 SAADALYKAGTYTAT
-618 AEGCL
+618 AENDIG
-623 SDVTMT
+623 SVVVEMT
-629 VTVSDKAI
+629 FSADAI
-637 TDVRVDASGETAELG
+637 TDVSIDASSQTKGIGQEAAQPLQEAIL
-652 GKAAEELPG
+652 KA
-661 EIIRSQSTDVD
+661 QSADVD

-741 YSVSFDANNTA
+741 YSISSDANDTS

-757 WYASHGSDIQ
+757 WYASHRSDIQ
-767 TVILEDGI
+767 TVIIEDGI

>member
-359 AKAEKDL
+359 AKAEKTL

-461 HTERAAVPVQ
+461 RTERVAAPVQ

-590 LAGRGGA
+590 LAGRGNSQLPVA
-597 SSTAAASTAD
+597 ASSVSVSSSSVSSTASSKAASTA
-607 AIYTAGTYTAT
+607 
-618 AEGCL
+618 
-623 SDVTMT
+623 
-629 VTVSDKAI
+629 
-637 TDVRVDASGETAELG
+637 ASSKT
-652 GKAAEELPG
+652 
-661 EIIRSQSTDVD
+661 SSST
-672 GYTGATLTSD
+672 T
-682 AIKQAAADCIAQAST
+682 AST
-697 GKAASGLSQK
+697 SQN
-707 AADLIDSGTC
+707 AADLIDSGSC
-717 GEQATWELYQDG
+717 GKNATWELYKDG
-729 TLYIKGSGAMSD
+729 TLYIKGTGAMQD
-741 YSVSFDANNTA
+741 YNWNYNETTKIVTTG
-752 FCSAP
+752 AP
-757 WYASHGSDIQ
+757 WHDSHSAS
-767 TVILEDGI
+767 VKKLVVEDGI
-775 TRIGEHAF
+775 TSIGNDAF
-783 TYCSAMHS
+783 SDCESLVSAELAEGIT
-791 VSIPD
+791 SIGDGTFTACRDLEKINIPN
-796 SVTEIGAEAFA
+796 SVTSIGYDAFYSCWALTSLELPSGLSKLESSAVSFTAIKELTVPHGVKVVDSYLAAYNDNLTTVTLEEGVEEIWHRAFWRCEKLNNITIPRSVKKIEGEAF
-807 GCSSLESVTIPDGVT
+807 LECT
-822 KIGSAAFESCG
+822 
-833 SLKSVTIPSS
+833 SLKSVTISKNCN
-843 VTTIGEWAFF
+843 V
-853 GCDSL
+853 
-858 ESVTIPGSVTEI
+858 
-870 GDWAFSD
+870 
-877 CGSLKSVTIPDSV
+877 
-890 TTIGEQAFSG
+890 
-900 CASLESVTIPGSVT
+900 AS
-914 EIGDWAFSDCVFLK
+914 
-928 SVTIP
+928 
-933 DSVTTIGECA
+933 
-943 FSGCAFLESV
+943 
-953 TIQGS
+953 
-958 VTEIGKDAFFFCSA
+958 DAFPS
-972 LKSVTISRNCTVGQG
+972 T
-987 AFDSGVQINYYD
+987 VQINYYD

>member
-461 HTERAAVPVQ
+461 RTERVAAPVQ

-543 EQAAAAQAAQQQET
+543 EQAVAAQAAQQQAE
-557 PAAPAA
+557 PAVS
-563 PQKKG
+563 QKKG

-597 SSTAAASTAD
+597 SGTAAASTAE

-623 SDVTMT
+623 SDVTVT

-652 GKAAEELPG
+652 GKAAEELPS

-682 AIKQAAADCIAQAST
+682 AIKKAAADCIAQAS
-697 GKAASGLSQK
+697 GKKAASSQAASAAASSTVASSTTASSLSQN
-707 AADLIDSGTC
+707 AADLIDSGSC
-717 GEQATWELYQDG
+717 GKNATWELYKDG
-729 TLYIKGSGAMSD
+729 TLYIKGTGAMTD
-741 YSVSFDANNTA
+741 YDFDYNTETKVTITNV
-752 FCSAP
+752 P
-757 WYASHGSDIQ
+757 WYATHLSSIKKI
-767 TVILEDGI
+767 VIESGI
-775 TRIGEHAF
+775 THVGAYSFMDCDAVTEVELPDTLTTIGENAF
-783 TYCSAMHS
+783 WMCDALKAIK
-791 VSIPD
+791 IP
-796 SVTEIGAEAFA
+796 SGVTEIGEWAFSGCLGLTEVELPEGLKTIGHMAFNDCGAETVTIPGSVKKIPSEAFWFA
-807 GCSSLESVTIPDGVT
+807 YAQNVVIEEGVEEIGEEAFYYNDQLKSVTIPRSVK
-822 KIGSAAFESCG
+822 KIDSNAFAECP
-833 SLKSVTIPSS
+833 SLKSVTISKNCNVASNAFPS
-843 VTTIGEWAFF
+843 T
-853 GCDSL
+853 
-858 ESVTIPGSVTEI
+858 
-870 GDWAFSD
+870 
-877 CGSLKSVTIPDSV
+877 
-890 TTIGEQAFSG
+890 
-900 CASLESVTIPGSVT
+900 
-914 EIGDWAFSDCVFLK
+914 
-928 SVTIP
+928 
-933 DSVTTIGECA
+933 
-943 FSGCAFLESV
+943 
-953 TIQGS
+953 
-958 VTEIGKDAFFFCSA
+958 
-972 LKSVTISRNCTVGQG
+972 
-987 AFDSGVQINYYD
+987 VQINYYD

>member
-344 ERPVWGKAHADSEKP
+344 ERPVWGSTRADSEKP

-461 HTERAAVPVQ
+461 HTERVAVPVQ

-518 LARIRAEKRAAE
+518 LARIRAEKRAAQ
-530 QAAAEEAARKAEA
+530 QAEEAARRAQEEAARKAAA
-543 EQAAAAQAAQQQET
+543 EQAEQPK
-557 PAAPAA
+557 PAAPA
-563 PQKKG
+563 KKNG
-568 SKLPLAIGGV
+568 KLPLVIGGV
-578 AVAAVVAVGGFA
+578 VVAAVVAVGGFA
-590 LAGRGGA
+590 LAGQGG
-597 SSTAAASTAD
+597 TAD
-607 AIYTAGTYTAT
+607 SAADALYKAGTYTAT
-618 AEGCL
+618 AENDIG
-623 SDVTMT
+623 SVVVEMT
-629 VTVSDKAI
+629 FSADAI
-637 TDVRVDASGETAELG
+637 TDVSIDASSQTKGIGQEAAQPLQEAIL
-652 GKAAEELPG
+652 KA
-661 EIIRSQSTDVD
+661 QSADVD

-741 YSVSFDANNTA
+741 YSISSDANDTS

-757 WYASHGSDIQ
+757 WYASHRSDIQ
-767 TVILEDGI
+767 TVIIEDGI

>member
-461 HTERAAVPVQ
+461 RTERVAVPVQ

-543 EQAAAAQAAQQQET
+543 EQAVAAQAAQQQAE
-557 PAAPAA
+557 PAVS
-563 PQKKG
+563 QKKG

-623 SDVTMT
+623 SDVTVT

-682 AIKQAAADCIAQAST
+682 AIKKAAADCIAQAS
-697 GKAASGLSQK
+697 GKKAASSQAASAAASSTVASSTTASSLSQN
-707 AADLIDSGTC
+707 AADLIDSGSC
-717 GEQATWELYQDG
+717 GKNATWELYKDG
-729 TLYIKGSGAMSD
+729 TLYIKGTGAMQD
-741 YSVSFDANNTA
+741 YNWNYNETTKIVTTG
-752 FCSAP
+752 AP
-757 WYASHGSDIQ
+757 WHDSHSAS
-767 TVILEDGI
+767 VKKLVVEDGI
-775 TRIGEHAF
+775 TSIGNDAFSDCESLVSAELAEGITSIGDGAF
-783 TYCSAMHS
+783 TGCYDLEKIN
-791 VSIPD
+791 IPN
-796 SVTEIGAEAFA
+796 SVTSIGYDAFDSCWTLPSLELPSGLSKLESSAVSFTAIKELTVPHGVKVVDSYLAAYNDNLTTVTLEEGVEEIWHRAFWGCEKLNNITIPRSVKKIEGEAF
-807 GCSSLESVTIPDGVT
+807 LECT
-822 KIGSAAFESCG
+822 
-833 SLKSVTIPSS
+833 SLKSVTISKNCNVASNAFPS
-843 VTTIGEWAFF
+843 T
-853 GCDSL
+853 
-858 ESVTIPGSVTEI
+858 
-870 GDWAFSD
+870 
-877 CGSLKSVTIPDSV
+877 
-890 TTIGEQAFSG
+890 
-900 CASLESVTIPGSVT
+900 
-914 EIGDWAFSDCVFLK
+914 
-928 SVTIP
+928 
-933 DSVTTIGECA
+933 
-943 FSGCAFLESV
+943 
-953 TIQGS
+953 
-958 VTEIGKDAFFFCSA
+958 
-972 LKSVTISRNCTVGQG
+972 
-987 AFDSGVQINYYD
+987 VQINYYD

>member
-306 ILYTEGEA
+306 IRYTEGEA

-374 DDAPLEQQFSLRELS
+374 DDAPLERQFSLRELS

-461 HTERAAVPVQ
+461 RTERVAVPVQ

-597 SSTAAASTAD
+597 SGTAAASTAD

-623 SDVTMT
+623 SDVTVT

-682 AIKQAAADCIAQAST
+682 AIKKAAADCIAQAS
-697 GKAASGLSQK
+697 GKKAASSQAASAAASSTVASSTTASSLSQN
-707 AADLIDSGTC
+707 AADLIDSGSC
-717 GEQATWELYQDG
+717 GKNATWELYKDG
-729 TLYIKGSGAMSD
+729 TLYIKGTGAMTD
-741 YSVSFDANNTA
+741 YDFDYNTETKVTITNV
-752 FCSAP
+752 P
-757 WYASHGSDIQ
+757 WYATHLSSIKKI
-767 TVILEDGI
+767 VIESGI
-775 TRIGEHAF
+775 THVGAYSFMDCDAVTEIELPDTLTTIGENAF
-783 TYCSAMHS
+783 WMCDALKAIK
-791 VSIPD
+791 IP
-796 SVTEIGAEAFA
+796 SGVTEIGEWAFSGCLGLTEVELPEGLKTIGHMAFNDCGAETVTIPGSVKKIPSEAFWFA
-807 GCSSLESVTIPDGVT
+807 YAQNVVIEEGVEEIGEEAFYYNDQLKSVTIPRSVK
-822 KIGSAAFESCG
+822 KIDSNAFAECP
-833 SLKSVTIPSS
+833 SLKSVTISKNCNVASNAFPS
-843 VTTIGEWAFF
+843 T
-853 GCDSL
+853 
-858 ESVTIPGSVTEI
+858 
-870 GDWAFSD
+870 
-877 CGSLKSVTIPDSV
+877 
-890 TTIGEQAFSG
+890 
-900 CASLESVTIPGSVT
+900 
-914 EIGDWAFSDCVFLK
+914 
-928 SVTIP
+928 
-933 DSVTTIGECA
+933 
-943 FSGCAFLESV
+943 
-953 TIQGS
+953 
-958 VTEIGKDAFFFCSA
+958 
-972 LKSVTISRNCTVGQG
+972 
-987 AFDSGVQINYYD
+987 VQINYYD

>member
-461 HTERAAVPVQ
+461 HTERVAVPVQ

-518 LARIRAEKRAAE
+518 LARIRAEKRAAQ
-530 QAAAEEAARKAEA
+530 QAEEAARRAQEEAARKAAA
-543 EQAAAAQAAQQQET
+543 EQAEQPK
-557 PAAPAA
+557 PAAPA
-563 PQKKG
+563 KKNG
-568 SKLPLAIGGV
+568 KLPLVIGGV
-578 AVAAVVAVGGFA
+578 VVAAVVAVGGFA
-590 LAGRGGA
+590 LAGQGG
-597 SSTAAASTAD
+597 TAD
-607 AIYTAGTYTAT
+607 SAADALYKAGTYTAT
-618 AEGCL
+618 AENDIG
-623 SDVTMT
+623 SVVVEMT
-629 VTVSDKAI
+629 FSADAI
-637 TDVRVDASGETAELG
+637 TDVSIDASSQTKGIGQEAAQPLQEAIL
-652 GKAAEELPG
+652 KA
-661 EIIRSQSTDVD
+661 QSADVD

-741 YSVSFDANNTA
+741 YSISSDANDTS

-757 WYASHGSDIQ
+757 WYASHRSDIQ
-767 TVILEDGI
+767 TVIIEDGI